1 MQNRYPKLSIK
12 IATILLLSFTQLSAQ
27 KYPNLAPT
35 PPMGWNSWNYF
46 VCHIN
51 EKKVMRMADA
61 MARSGMKDAGYRY
74 IVIDD
79 CWQTARDTGGY
90 IIADPRKFPHGIKW
104 LADYI
109 HAKGLKFGIYSD
121 AGTRTCQGRPGS
133 AGYEAKDAQRYAEWG
148 VDYLKYDY
156 CNTEGMV
163 PQVQYSAMRD
173 ALYRTGRPIVFSLCD
188 GGKSK
193 PWLWADTVG
202 HLRRTTDD
210 IQNKFATGHG
220 VLKIF
225 DEQSLIRIYNK
236 PGSWNDPDMLQ
247 SGNIGL
253 TFIQSRTHFTLWCMM
268 SAPLI
273 AGNNLRLMDQRILK
287 VLTNKNAISI
297 DQDKLGIPCFLWAKT
312 ASGIEAWIKPLS
324 DGGLAVCFL
333 NRNTMAAS
341 LDFNWQQV
349 ARDPDFKK
357 SYTIDGSYSI
367 YDIWHNKDLGT
378 TAKNMT
384 TKVKGQDVLF
394 VVLKKK

>member
-1 MQNRYPKLSIK
+1 MRKEYSL
-12 IATILLLSFTQLSAQ
+12 ILLLAFSSLILSAQ
-27 KYPNLAPT
+27 KFPGLAPK

-51 EKKVMRMADA
+51 EKKIKHMADA
-61 MARSGMKDAGYRY
+61 MVSSGMKEVGYEY

-79 CWQTARDTGGY
+79 CWQTARDSAGY
-90 IIADPRKFPHGIKW
+90 IIADPVKFPHGIKA

-109 HAKGLKFGIYSD
+109 HSKGLKFGIYSD

-156 CNTEGMV
+156 CNAEGLV

-225 DEQSLIRIYNK
+225 DEQSHIRIYNK

-247 SGNIGL
+247 SGNVGL

-268 SAPLI
+268 SAPLM
-273 AGNNLRLMDQRILK
+273 AGNNLSLMNQRILR
-287 VLTNKNAISI
+287 VLTNRDAIRI
-297 DQDKLGIPCFLWAKT
+297 DQDALGIQCFLWSKT
-312 ASGIEAWIKPLS
+312 PSGIEVWIKPLA
-324 DGGLAVCFL
+324 DDRFAVCFL
-333 NRNTMAAS
+333 NRSMNARS

-349 ARDPDFKK
+349 AIDPDFKK
-357 SYTIDGSYSI
+357 SYSIDGSYYI
-367 YDIWHNKDLGT
+367 YDIWHHRYQNT
-378 TAKNMT
+378 TAENIKA
-384 TKVKGQDVLF
+384 KIKGQDVLF
-394 VVLKKK
+394 VILKKK